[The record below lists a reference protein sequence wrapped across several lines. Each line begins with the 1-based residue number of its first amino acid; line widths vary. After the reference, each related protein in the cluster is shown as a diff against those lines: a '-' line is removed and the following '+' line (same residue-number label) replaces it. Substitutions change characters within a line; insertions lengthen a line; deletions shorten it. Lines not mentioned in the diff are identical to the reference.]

1 MYVEE
6 PHMTNLRE
14 NDSLKSLIKKP
25 TCHKNPARPTYIDPT
40 LTNLPSSLQSTCG
53 G

>member
-14 NDSLKSLIKKP
+14 NDSLKSLIKQP
-25 TCHKNPARPTYIDPT
+25 TCHKNDTCIDPT
-40 LTNLPSSLQSTCG
+40 LTNLPCKLQSTCG